1 MTSKNVLPEKVLL
14 EKAAVMKRFE
24 YLLLD
29 KELKSK
35 MDIANKQYQTL
46 HKMYEIDEAINTK
59 ATLKNYSTSDL
70 VYEGNYSFYKNYRD
84 TKKLDKLSLKSK
96 HLFLATFIYDL
107 DKITKLKTQKE
118 RTQKKKINVYNKA
131 TELYS
136 DFPSIYF
143 NEYSE
148 LSDDK
153 RKK

>member
-1 MTSKNVLPEKVLL
+1 MTSKNVFPEKALL
-14 EKAAVMKRFE
+14 EKAAAMKRFE

-35 MDIANKQYQTL
+35 MDIAKKQYQTL
-46 HKMYEIDEAINTK
+46 HKMYEIDEAINK
-59 ATLKNYSTSDL
+59 KVTLKNYSTSDL

-96 HLFLATFIYDL
+96 HLFLVTFIYDL
-107 DKITKLKTQKE
+107 DKFTKLKTQKE

>member
-1 MTSKNVLPEKVLL
+1 MPEKALL
-14 EKAAVMKRFE
+14 EKAAAMKRFE

-35 MDIANKQYQTL
+35 MDIAKKQYQTL
-46 HKMYEIDEAINTK
+46 HKMYEIDEAINK
-59 ATLKNYSTSDL
+59 KVTLKNYSTSDL

-96 HLFLATFIYDL
+96 HLFLVTFIYDL
-107 DKITKLKTQKE
+107 DKFTKLKTQKE

-143 NEYSE
+143 NE
-148 LSDDK
+148 
-153 RKK
+153 

>member
-1 MTSKNVLPEKVLL
+1 MPEKALL
-14 EKAAVMKRFE
+14 EKAAAMKRFE

-35 MDIANKQYQTL
+35 MDIAKKQYQTL
-46 HKMYEIDEAINTK
+46 HKMYEIDEAINK
-59 ATLKNYSTSDL
+59 KVTLKNYSTSDL
-70 VYEGNYSFYKNYRD
+70 VYEGNYSLYKNYRD

-96 HLFLATFIYDL
+96 HLFLVTFIYDL
-107 DKITKLKTQKE
+107 DKFTKLKTQKE

>member
-1 MTSKNVLPEKVLL
+1 MPEKALL
-14 EKAAVMKRFE
+14 EKAAAMKRFE

-35 MDIANKQYQTL
+35 MDIAKKQYQTL
-46 HKMYEIDEAINTK
+46 HKMYEIDEAINK
-59 ATLKNYSTSDL
+59 KVTLKNYSTSDL

-96 HLFLATFIYDL
+96 HLFLVTFIYDL
-107 DKITKLKTQKE
+107 DKFTKLKTQKE
-118 RTQKKKINVYNKA
+118 RTQNKKINVYNKA

>member
-1 MTSKNVLPEKVLL
+1 MPEKALL
-14 EKAAVMKRFE
+14 EKAAGMKRFE

-35 MDIANKQYQTL
+35 MDIAKKQYQTL
-46 HKMYEIDEAINTK
+46 HKMYEIDEAINK
-59 ATLKNYSTSDL
+59 KVTLKNYSTSDL

-96 HLFLATFIYDL
+96 HLFLVTFIYDL
-107 DKITKLKTQKE
+107 DKFTKLKTQKE

>member
-1 MTSKNVLPEKVLL
+1 MPEKALL
-14 EKAAVMKRFE
+14 EKAAAMKRFE
-24 YLLLD
+24 YLLLE

-35 MDIANKQYQTL
+35 MDIAKKQYQTL
-46 HKMYEIDEAINTK
+46 HKMYEIDEAINK
-59 ATLKNYSTSDL
+59 KVTLKNYSTSDL

-96 HLFLATFIYDL
+96 HLFLVTFIYDL
-107 DKITKLKTQKE
+107 DKFTKLKTQKE

>member
-1 MTSKNVLPEKVLL
+1 MPEKALL
-14 EKAAVMKRFE
+14 EKAAAMKRFE

-35 MDIANKQYQTL
+35 MDIAKKQYQTL
-46 HKMYEIDEAINTK
+46 HKMYEIDEAINK
-59 ATLKNYSTSDL
+59 KVTLKNYSTSDL

-96 HLFLATFIYDL
+96 HLFLVTFIYDL
-107 DKITKLKTQKE
+107 DKFTKLKTQKE

>member
-1 MTSKNVLPEKVLL
+1 MPEKALL
-14 EKAAVMKRFE
+14 EKAVAMKRFE

-35 MDIANKQYQTL
+35 MDIAKKQYQTL
-46 HKMYEIDEAINTK
+46 HKMYEIDEAINK
-59 ATLKNYSTSDL
+59 KVTLKNYSTSDL

-96 HLFLATFIYDL
+96 YLFLVTFIYDL
-107 DKITKLKTQKE
+107 DKFTKLKTQKE

>member
-1 MTSKNVLPEKVLL
+1 MPEKALL
-14 EKAAVMKRFE
+14 EKAVAMKRFE

-35 MDIANKQYQTL
+35 MDIAKKQYQTL
-46 HKMYEIDEAINTK
+46 HKMYEIDEAINK
-59 ATLKNYSTSDL
+59 KVTLKNYSTSDL

-96 HLFLATFIYDL
+96 HLFLVTFIYDL
-107 DKITKLKTQKE
+107 DKFTKLKTQKE

>member
-1 MTSKNVLPEKVLL
+1 MPEKALL
-14 EKAAVMKRFE
+14 EKAAAMKRFE

-35 MDIANKQYQTL
+35 MDIAKKQYQTL
-46 HKMYEIDEAINTK
+46 HKMYEIDEAINK
-59 ATLKNYSTSDL
+59 KVTLKNYSTSDL

-96 HLFLATFIYDL
+96 HLFLVTFIYDL
-107 DKITKLKTQKE
+107 DKFTKLKTQKE
-118 RTQKKKINVYNKA
+118 RTQKKKINVHNKA

>member
-1 MTSKNVLPEKVLL
+1 MPEKALL
-14 EKAAVMKRFE
+14 EKAAAMKRFE

-35 MDIANKQYQTL
+35 MDIAKKQYQTL
-46 HKMYEIDEAINTK
+46 HKMYEIDEAINK
-59 ATLKNYSTSDL
+59 KVTLKKYSTSDL

-96 HLFLATFIYDL
+96 HLFLVTFIYDL
-107 DKITKLKTQKE
+107 DKFTELKTQKE

>member
-1 MTSKNVLPEKVLL
+1 MTSTNVLPEKALL
-14 EKAAVMKRFE
+14 EKAAAMKRFE

-35 MDIANKQYQTL
+35 MDIAKKQYQTL
-46 HKMYEIDEAINTK
+46 HKMYEIDEAINK
-59 ATLKNYSTSDL
+59 KVTLKNYSTSDL

-96 HLFLATFIYDL
+96 HLFLVTFIYDL
-107 DKITKLKTQKE
+107 DKFTKLKTQKE

>member
-1 MTSKNVLPEKVLL
+1 MTSTNVLPEKALL
-14 EKAAVMKRFE
+14 EKAAAMKRFE

-35 MDIANKQYQTL
+35 MDIAKKQYQTL
-46 HKMYEIDEAINTK
+46 HKMYEIDEAINK
-59 ATLKNYSTSDL
+59 KVTLKNYSTSDL

-96 HLFLATFIYDL
+96 HLFLVTFIYNL
-107 DKITKLKTQKE
+107 DKFTKLKTQKE

>member
-1 MTSKNVLPEKVLL
+1 MPEKTLL
-14 EKAAVMKRFE
+14 EKAAAMKRFE

-35 MDIANKQYQTL
+35 MDIAKKQYQTL
-46 HKMYEIDEAINTK
+46 HKMYEIDEAINK
-59 ATLKNYSTSDL
+59 KVTLKNYSTSDL

-96 HLFLATFIYDL
+96 HLFLVTFIYDL
-107 DKITKLKTQKE
+107 DKFTKLKTQKE

>member
-1 MTSKNVLPEKVLL
+1 MPEKALL
-14 EKAAVMKRFE
+14 EKAAAMKRFE

-35 MDIANKQYQTL
+35 MDIAKKQYQTL
-46 HKMYEIDEAINTK
+46 HKMYEIDEAINK
-59 ATLKNYSTSDL
+59 KVTLKNYSTSDL

-96 HLFLATFIYDL
+96 HLFLVTFIYNL
-107 DKITKLKTQKE
+107 DKFTKLKTQKE

>member
-1 MTSKNVLPEKVLL
+1 MPEKALL
-14 EKAAVMKRFE
+14 EKAAAMKRFE

-35 MDIANKQYQTL
+35 MDIAKKQYQTL
-46 HKMYEIDEAINTK
+46 HKMYEIDEAINK
-59 ATLKNYSTSDL
+59 KVTLKNYSTSDL

-96 HLFLATFIYDL
+96 HLFLVTFIYDL
-107 DKITKLKTQKE
+107 DKFTKLKTQKE

-136 DFPSIYF
+136 DFASIYF

>member
-1 MTSKNVLPEKVLL
+1 MPEKALL
-14 EKAAVMKRFE
+14 EKAAAMKRFE

-35 MDIANKQYQTL
+35 MDIAKKQYQTL
-46 HKMYEIDEAINTK
+46 HNMYEIDEAINK
-59 ATLKNYSTSDL
+59 KVTLKNYSTSDL

-96 HLFLATFIYDL
+96 HLFLVTFIYDL
-107 DKITKLKTQKE
+107 DKFTKLKTQKE

>member
-1 MTSKNVLPEKVLL
+1 MPEKALL
-14 EKAAVMKRFE
+14 EKAAAMKRFE

-35 MDIANKQYQTL
+35 MDIAKKQYQTL
-46 HKMYEIDEAINTK
+46 HKMYEIDEAINK
-59 ATLKNYSTSDL
+59 KVTLKNYSTSDL

-96 HLFLATFIYDL
+96 HLFLVTFIYDL
-107 DKITKLKTQKE
+107 DKFTELKTQKE

>member
-1 MTSKNVLPEKVLL
+1 
-14 EKAAVMKRFE
+14 MKRFE

-35 MDIANKQYQTL
+35 MDIAKKQYQTL
-46 HKMYEIDEAINTK
+46 HKMYEIDEAINK
-59 ATLKNYSTSDL
+59 KVTLKNYSTSDL

-96 HLFLATFIYDL
+96 HLFLVTFIYDL
-107 DKITKLKTQKE
+107 DKFTKLKTQKE

>member
-1 MTSKNVLPEKVLL
+1 MTSKNVLPEKALL
-14 EKAAVMKRFE
+14 EKAAAMKRFE

-35 MDIANKQYQTL
+35 MDIAKKQYQTL
-46 HKMYEIDEAINTK
+46 HKMYEIDEAINK
-59 ATLKNYSTSDL
+59 KVTLKNYSTSDL

-96 HLFLATFIYDL
+96 HLFLVTFIYDL
-107 DKITKLKTQKE
+107 DKFTKLKTQKE